1 MLPLPLLSPSSPLSW
16 LNSCASDPPR
26 FTFAIR
32 GCEFYAA
39 RYVHTCFIF
48 PASGPWFNAF
58 LPLPPLLFALSTRY
72 PDNAHTHTSLNET
85 EKKKE
90 GRKIGFESGG
100 GNNSRY
106 IYIYIHTNDRRE
118 ERDTAVSWTIR
129 FAFHQQ

>member
-85 EKKKE
+85 EKKKR
-90 GRKIGFESGG
+90 RKKNRFRIGGWKQFA
-100 GNNSRY
+100 

>member
-1 MLPLPLLSPSSPLSW
+1 MLPLPLLSPSFPPILVKFMRLRSSTIYIRHTRLRILCRALRSHV
-16 LNSCASDPPR
+16 LYFPR
-26 FTFAIR
+26 F
-32 GCEFYAA
+32 
-39 RYVHTCFIF
+39 
-48 PASGPWFNAF
+48 WFNAF

-85 EKKKE
+85 EKKKR
-90 GRKIGFESGG
+90 RKKNRFRIGGWKQFA
-100 GNNSRY
+100 